1 MSVEDLEFERL
12 IDEILGGEDDEEEEL
27 MIRMAEAKRTWGQ
40 ALNVALTERPH
51 LINRNFIQG
60 DQLLVFDEASG
71 RLEEVAL
78 WDLPLR
84 FPIDERWV
92 DSDFGKVLRL
102 KFAGYR
108 QSIVAH
114 ALAREN
120 DEAMPLCSAVVLV
133 IPADENWAY
142 SYIEVRRRAVATI

>member
-1 MSVEDLEFERL
+1 MSMDSLDFEKL
-12 IDEILGGEDDEEEEL
+12 IDEILRGEDDEEEKL
-27 MIRMAEAKRTWGQ
+27 MKRLVEAKTEWGR
-40 ALNVALTERPH
+40 ALNVALAEHPD
-51 LINRNFIQG
+51 LIDGNFVQG

-71 RLEEVAL
+71 RLAEVAV

-84 FPIDERWV
+84 YPIDDRWV

-120 DEAMPLCSAVVLV
+120 HEAIPQYSTVVLV

-142 SYIEVRRRAVATI
+142 SYIEVRGRALATV